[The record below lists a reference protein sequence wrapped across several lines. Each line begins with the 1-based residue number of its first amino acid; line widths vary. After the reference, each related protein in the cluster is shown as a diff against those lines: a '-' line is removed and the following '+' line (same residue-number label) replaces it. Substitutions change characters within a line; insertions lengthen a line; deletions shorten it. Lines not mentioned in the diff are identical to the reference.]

1 MDLKVEGPWDTEK
14 IFLNSKHSRM
24 AKTVTF

>member
-1 MDLKVEGPWDTEK
+1 MGLKVEGPWDTEK
-14 IFLNSKHSRM
+14 FFLNSKQSRM